1 MIKIKLVVFLL
12 LLLFCQGQ
20 LCPANTSNEFFVYSG
35 IGLSIRDVD
44 YLNRFNAY
52 HDTGWS
58 GEQDIQYKNALRYG
72 IGGGFVHWF
81 SPHWGIQVFGHYQ
94 PTLLDFKSE
103 SVHIQYTYASWSPIL
118 PFPEIEVDE
127 TFNSPEPPSG
137 TYKQLCL
144 GMNFALRFDVPPLRL
159 SLSGGPCLYR
169 IFDGELAD
177 LYFQNSMQISRGGII
192 TSKGLVTAE
201 MDSRTR
207 LGANLGMR
215 AQIPLS
221 TVLHLFLDCRYFYCP
236 KTDIKLNFT
245 GVEEIYFFHHA
256 NTPGE
261 IEPLLELKSI
271 QLEPSFFCLCVGLS
285 IIVSGSQRP

>member
-1 MIKIKLVVFLL
+1 MIKIKFMVILF

-35 IGLSIRDVD
+35 LGLSIRDVD
-44 YLNRFNAY
+44 YRNRFNVY
-52 HDTGWS
+52 YGTGWS

-94 PTLLDFKSE
+94 PSLLNFKSE

-118 PFPEIEVDE
+118 PFPEIEVDK

-137 TYKQLCL
+137 TYKQLCMGL
-144 GMNFALRFDVPPLRL
+144 NCTLRFDVPPLRL

-201 MDSRTR
+201 MDSRTQ

-215 AQIPLS
+215 AQLPLS
-221 TVLHLFLDCRYFYCP
+221 NVLHLFLDCRYYYCP

-245 GVEEIYFFHHA
+245 GVEEIDFFHHA

-261 IEPLLELKSI
+261 IEPLLELKPI

-285 IIVSGSQRP
+285 IIFSGSQ